1 MNTVPWCTPGI
12 THSTGKQKAGRKAQ
26 DPQMYLYLDPYL
38 YLGLES
44 GFRDIGVIPYNPV
57 LHTGGTRV
65 TKKSLLLMPLVGG
78 GGAEEG
84 LSCETVYNAGQYG
97 TRYSLGMYGDISSQ
111 PTQASPASIAG
122 TVLYCT
128 LLHLTMAGGT
138 ATGHLAHLIITLI
151 IMYHNIH
158 GSSFL
163 TPHSHMYLT
172 HCTSHSLTHSHMYLT
187 HCTSHSLTQSHMHLT
202 HCNSHP
208 LVHHHI
214 IPVLL
219 QKLGPPPRVCQP
231 SLTAVRSEWPIIIII
246 VLFSNNELLCLSFL
260 FDLATRREGPA
271 GEECCNPKPTKASRA
286 DIRQHQPHR

>member
-1 MNTVPWCTPGI
+1 MRQYIMT
-12 THSTGKQKAGRKAQ
+12 
-26 DPQMYLYLDPYL
+26 
-38 YLGLES
+38 
-44 GFRDIGVIPYNPV
+44 
-57 LHTGGTRV
+57 
-65 TKKSLLLMPLVGG
+65 
-78 GGAEEG
+78 
-84 LSCETVYNAGQYG
+84 GQY
-97 TRYSLGMYGDISSQ
+97 SLPWVCTVTSA
-111 PTQASPASIAG
+111 PSPPRHHPPAG
-122 TVLYCT
+122 TVVYSTLLYST
-128 LLHLTMAGGT
+128 LLHLTTCQLGWPGLPPPWPADHGHWPAGSPNDN
-138 ATGHLAHLIITLI
+138 ITNRDN
-151 IMYHNIH
+151 NIQ

-163 TPHSHMYLT
+163 TPHSLIVL
-172 HCTSHSLTHSHMYLT
+172 LTHSHAHTCTSLIVLLTHSHTHTCTSLIVPLTHSPTHMYLT

-202 HCNSHP
+202 HCTSHP